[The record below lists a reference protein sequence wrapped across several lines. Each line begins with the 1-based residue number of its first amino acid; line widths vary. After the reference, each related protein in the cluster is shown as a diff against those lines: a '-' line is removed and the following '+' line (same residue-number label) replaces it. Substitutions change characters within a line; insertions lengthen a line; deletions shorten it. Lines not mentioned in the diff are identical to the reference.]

1 MKKRVLRTV
10 LSLILIMSIPMSA
23 HGATIAEL
31 KEQQKETQ
39 KQLDEA
45 NSNISSLTEQK
56 KGITAEIAA
65 IDDELVEV
73 MTSVSILED
82 EIEDIKVRISDKKDE
97 IAVKT
102 AEYEEAKATEEA
114 QYEAMKKRIRFMY
127 ERGDYT
133 YVQLLVEAKSL
144 SDLVNKTEYVE
155 KLYEYDRKMLIKY
168 QEAKQAVAEA
178 KATLEEEEAELE
190 EEEEELQVSLN
201 ELAEEKAA
209 LDEMMEQKKAEEA
222 NYETAISKAKQD
234 AAAYK
239 AKIKQQNSEIRKLEA
254 EEAARKAAAEKAAA
268 GSSSKSSSSGKKGS
282 AYNVDS
288 ASVISSSGG
297 SGSGK
302 EIASYA
308 CRYVGNPYVSG
319 GTSLTEGCDCS
330 GFTYAVYQAFGYSL
344 PRNST
349 GQRSAGRGVNYSE
362 AQPGDII
369 CYAGHV
375 AIYIGNGQIVHA
387 STPSTGI
394 KYGYATYKEILAVRR
409 IVD

>member
-1 MKKRVLRTV
+1 MRNKAIKVV
-10 LSLILIMSIPMSA
+10 LSLILIFAIPLSVN
-23 HGATIAEL
+23 ATTIEEL
-31 KEQQKETQ
+31 RQQQKETQ
-39 KQLDEA
+39 KQLDET

-56 KGITAEIAA
+56 KGITAEIEA

-73 MTSVSILED
+73 MASVSILED
-82 EIEDIKVRISDKKDE
+82 EIEDIKSKIEDKKAE
-97 IAVKT
+97 VAAKA
-102 AEYEEAKATEEA
+102 AEYEEAKATEQA
-114 QYEAMKKRIRFMY
+114 QYEAMKKRIKFMY

-133 YVQLLVEAKSL
+133 YVQLLVEAKNL
-144 SDLVNKTEYVE
+144 SDLVNKTEYIE
-155 KLYEYDRKMLIKY
+155 KLYEYDRKMLIKF
-168 QEAKQAVAEA
+168 QEIKQAVADA
-178 KATLEEEEAELE
+178 KAALEEQQAELE
-190 EEEEELQVSLN
+190 EQEEELQVSLN
-201 ELAEEKAA
+201 ELAEEKES
-209 LDEMMEQKKAEEA
+209 LDTLMEQKKAEEA

-254 EEAARKAAAEKAAA
+254 EEAAKKAAASA
-268 GSSSKSSSSGKKGS
+268 SSGSGKKGS

-297 SGSGK
+297 SASGK

-308 CRYVGNPYVSG
+308 CRYVGGPYVSG

-330 GFTYAVYQAFGYSL
+330 GFTYAVYKAFGYNI
-344 PRNST
+344 PRTST
-349 GQRSAGRGVNYSE
+349 AQRSIGRGVNYSE

-375 AIYIGNGQIVHA
+375 ALYIGNGQIVHA

-409 IVD
+409 VVD

>member
-1 MKKRVLRTV
+1 MRNKAIKVV
-10 LSLILIMSIPMSA
+10 LSLILIFAIPLSVN
-23 HGATIAEL
+23 ATTIEEL
-31 KEQQKETQ
+31 KQQQKETQ
-39 KQLDEA
+39 KQLDET

-56 KGITAEIAA
+56 KGITAEIEA

-73 MTSVSILED
+73 MASVSILED
-82 EIEDIKVRISDKKDE
+82 EIEDIKSKIEDKKAE
-97 IAVKT
+97 VAAKA
-102 AEYEEAKATEEA
+102 AEYEEAKATEQA
-114 QYEAMKKRIRFMY
+114 QYEAMKKRIKFMY

-133 YVQLLVEAKSL
+133 YVQLLVEAKNL
-144 SDLVNKTEYVE
+144 SDLVNKTEYIE
-155 KLYEYDRKMLIKY
+155 KLYEYDRKMLIKF
-168 QEAKQAVAEA
+168 QEIKQAVADA
-178 KATLEEEEAELE
+178 KAALEEQQAELE
-190 EEEEELQVSLN
+190 EQEEELQVSLN
-201 ELAEEKAA
+201 ELAEEKES
-209 LDEMMEQKKAEEA
+209 LDTLMEQKKAEEA

-254 EEAARKAAAEKAAA
+254 EEAAKKAAASA
-268 GSSSKSSSSGKKGS
+268 SSGSGKKGS

-297 SGSGK
+297 SASGK

-308 CRYVGNPYVSG
+308 CRYVGGPYVSG

-330 GFTYAVYQAFGYSL
+330 GFTYAVYKAFGYNI
-344 PRNST
+344 PRTST
-349 GQRSAGRGVNYSE
+349 AQRSIGRGVNYSE

-375 AIYIGNGQIVHA
+375 ALYIGNGQIVHA

-409 IVD
+409 VVD